1 MNRIILWMI
10 ILACVATPVLG
21 QIDTDQTI
29 TKTGTSAA
37 QFLKIG
43 VDARAT
49 AMGGAFVAMEGDL
62 SAMFWNPAGLGHFTG
77 LGVMFVHSNWLADIN
92 FNHIALATD
101 LGNVGIIGLSI
112 TNLAVPDDIVRTVEQ
127 PNGTGELFNSSDLA
141 ANLTFARRLTDKF
154 SIGGSVKYIQQRIWH
169 ESASAFAAD
178 IGALFTTPFNGI
190 RIGASIT
197 NFGGNMRLNGR
208 DLRFSKDPDD
218 FNEGNVQFVNAM
230 YETDEFPLPLNFRV
244 GIAGELY
251 QNKNMR
257 VTFGLDAIHPKDNTE
272 SVNAGAEFAFSELFF
287 LRAGYATLFRQDTEE
302 GLTFGGGI
310 HYRVWGSS
318 TILKIDYAYA
328 DFGLLDYVQRFSIGI
343 NF

>member
-141 ANLTFARRLTDKF
+141 ANLTFAKHT
-154 SIGGSVKYIQQRIWH
+154 Q
-169 ESASAFAAD
+169 
-178 IGALFTTPFNGI
+178 
-190 RIGASIT
+190 
-197 NFGGNMRLNGR
+197 
-208 DLRFSKDPDD
+208 
-218 FNEGNVQFVNAM
+218 
-230 YETDEFPLPLNFRV
+230 
-244 GIAGELY
+244 
-251 QNKNMR
+251 
-257 VTFGLDAIHPKDNTE
+257 IHTCM
-272 SVNAGAEFAFSELFF
+272 
-287 LRAGYATLFRQDTEE
+287 
-302 GLTFGGGI
+302 
-310 HYRVWGSS
+310 
-318 TILKIDYAYA
+318 
-328 DFGLLDYVQRFSIGI
+328 
-343 NF
+343 